1 MPWPGWVYASHFVFL
16 TLLTTVPGVDELH
29 EIEQKLSV
37 VEKYITKMFTMIND
51 NSEKLVDNRQ
61 IFKKLKGTVL
71 FLKF

>member
-1 MPWPGWVYASHFVFL
+1 MPV
-16 TLLTTVPGVDELH
+16 VDELH

-61 IFKKLKGTVL
+61 VFKKLKGTVL
-71 FLKF
+71 FPKF